1 MERHP
6 LFIDGRFVSAV
17 GAAAREI
24 ADPSSRV
31 PLALVADADDADVD
45 RAVAAARR
53 AFETTW
59 RLETPRERGRVLRAL
74 ADVIRARADEL
85 AAVETRNNG
94 KPIVEAECDVEDAAA
109 CFEYYASLA
118 STIRGDVLPVPD
130 ALTLAVREPVGV
142 CGQIIPWNYPLV
154 MAAWKIAPAL
164 AAGCAVVLKPAE
176 ETPLSVLALASS
188 FDEAGVPPGVINIV
202 TGGAETG
209 AALVAH
215 PGVDKIAFTGSVAAG
230 RDVMRRSADTLKR
243 VSLELGGKSPAIIF
257 ADATFESAIRGA
269 LFGVFANQGEVCSAT
284 SRILVERSIYPRV
297 LEALVERART
307 IRLGPGAD
315 RETRMGPLVSVRQ
328 FERVREYQEIGKR
341 EAKLAIG
348 GGRAIGGALD
358 AGFFV
363 EPTIFYDVDPGT
375 TIAREEI
382 FGPVACVMPF
392 DDEADAIAMA
402 NDSVYG
408 LAASVWTRDVHRML
422 RVVRELR
429 TGIIWVNQSQ
439 PAAIEAPWG
448 GFKQS
453 GIGRELGQW
462 GLESY
467 LETKQIYV
475 SVSDEPN
482 EWPERY

>member
-1 MERHP
+1 MERHH
-6 LFIDGRFVSAV
+6 LFIDGRFVPAV
-17 GAAAREI
+17 GAADREI
-24 ADPSSRV
+24 VDPASRAPIAFV
-31 PLALVADADDADVD
+31 PEAGDADVD
-45 RAVAAARR
+45 RAVSAARR
-53 AFETTW
+53 AFETSW
-59 RLETPRERGRVLRAL
+59 RLESPRERGRVLRRL
-74 ADVIRARADEL
+74 ADAIRERAGEL
-85 AAVETRNNG
+85 AALETRNNG
-94 KPIVEAECDVEDAAA
+94 KPIVEAECDVEDAAT
-109 CFEYYASLA
+109 CFEYYAGLA
-118 STIRGDVLPVPD
+118 STTYGDVLPVPD

-142 CGQIIPWNYPLV
+142 CAQIIPWNYPLV

-164 AAGCAVVLKPAE
+164 AAGCTVVLKPAG
-176 ETPLSVLALASS
+176 ETPLSALALASS
-188 FDEAGVPPGVINIV
+188 FEDAGVPPGVINIV

-209 AALVAH
+209 ASLVAH
-215 PGVDKIAFTGSVAAG
+215 PGVDKVAFTGSVTAG

-297 LEALVERART
+297 LDALVARART
-307 IRLGPGAD
+307 IRLGAGSDPD
-315 RETRMGPLVSVRQ
+315 TRMGPLVSARH
-328 FERVREYQEIGKR
+328 FDRVREFQEIGKR
-341 EAKLAIG
+341 EAKLALG
-348 GGRAIGGALD
+348 GGAPGGALD

-392 DDEADAIAMA
+392 DDEDDAIAMA

-408 LAASVWTRDVHRML
+408 LAASVWTRDIHRVL

-429 TGIIWVNQSQ
+429 TGIVWVNQSQ

-453 GIGRELGQW
+453 GIGRELGRW

>member
-1 MERHP
+1 MERHHP
-6 LFIDGRFVSAV
+6 FIDGRFATAV
-17 GAAAREI
+17 GAAEREI
-24 ADPSSRV
+24 VDPASGA
-31 PLALVADADDADVD
+31 PIALVSDAGDEDVA

-53 AFETTW
+53 AFERAW

-74 ADVIRARADEL
+74 ADAIRARAGEL
-85 AAVETRNNG
+85 AAIETRNNG
-94 KPIVEAECDVEDAAA
+94 KPIVEAECDVEDAAS
-109 CFEYYASLA
+109 CFEYYAGLA
-118 STIRGDVLPVPD
+118 TTIRGDVLPVPD

-142 CGQIIPWNYPLV
+142 CAQIIPWNYPLV

-164 AAGCAVVLKPAE
+164 AAGCTVVLKPAE

-188 FDEAGVPPGVINIV
+188 FDKAGVPPGVINIV

-209 AALVAH
+209 AALVEH
-215 PGVDKIAFTGSVAAG
+215 PDVDKVAFTGSVAAG
-230 RDVMRRSADTLKR
+230 RDVMRRSAGTLKR

-307 IRLGPGAD
+307 IRLGPGSD
-315 RETRMGPLVSVRQ
+315 RETRMGPLVDERQ

-341 EAKLAIG
+341 EAKLALG
-348 GGRAIGGALD
+348 GGRASGGALD

-375 TIAREEI
+375 VIAREEI

-392 DDEADAIAMA
+392 DDEAQAIAMA
-402 NDSVYG
+402 NDTVYG
-408 LAASVWTRDVHRML
+408 LAASVWTRDVHRAL
-422 RVVRELR
+422 RVAREVRA
-429 TGIIWVNQSQ
+429 GIVWVNQSQ

-453 GIGRELGQW
+453 GIGRELGRW

-475 SVSDEPN
+475 SVSDAPG
-482 EWPERY
+482 EWPDGY